1 MKKLLVAGLLLLGSG
16 LAMAVPQ
23 PLNIGSAGTDSP
35 FGLFV
40 RTLVQIDALTPDTT
54 GQAVVCSDCK
64 FVLCISTA
72 AQSLGRGGFVVV
84 GSTVPAASSVGAGT
98 GNPMHCQ

>member
-1 MKKLLVAGLLLLGSG
+1 MRKILVLGLIILGSQITW
-16 LAMAVPQ
+16 AIPQ
-23 PLNIGSAGTDSP
+23 PQNLGSVGTDSP

-40 RTLVQIDALTPDTT
+40 RTLAQIDALTPDTT

-84 GSTVPAASSVGAGT
+84 GSTVPAATSVGAGT